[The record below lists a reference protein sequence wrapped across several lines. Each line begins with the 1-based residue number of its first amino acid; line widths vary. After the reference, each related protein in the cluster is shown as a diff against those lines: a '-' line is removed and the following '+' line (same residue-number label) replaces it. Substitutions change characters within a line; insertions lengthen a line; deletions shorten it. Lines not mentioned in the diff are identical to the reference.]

1 MTRSV
6 YNNVTPFGLLSPK
19 MQEEFRT
26 MRDAGHKIIMY
37 ETDGEWVNVN
47 ARSFGLSKVYR
58 VKEGEVNDTRQ
69 HQGTPP
75 QAHGGN
81 G

>member
-6 YNNVTPFGLLSPK
+6 YNNVTPFGLCSTK

-37 ETDGEWVNVN
+37 EMDGEWVNVN
-47 ARSFGLSKVYR
+47 ARSFVLSKVYR
-58 VKEGEVNDTRQ
+58 VKAVEVK
-69 HQGTPP
+69 
-75 QAHGGN
+75 
-81 G
+81 

>member
-19 MQEEFRT
+19 MQEEFRV

-37 ETDGEWVNVN
+37 EMDGEWVGIN
-47 ARSFGLSKVYR
+47 ARSFVLSKVYR
-58 VKEGEVNDTRQ
+58 VKEGEVK
-69 HQGTPP
+69 
-75 QAHGGN
+75 
-81 G
+81 